1 MADKI
6 KLMDGLLS
14 SKIAAGEVVERP
26 ASVVK
31 ELIENSIDA
40 GAKAINIEVGEGG
53 RRLIKV
59 SDDGFGMSKA
69 DAIMAFSRHATSKV
83 YVEEDLNNINTMGF
97 RGEALSS
104 IAAVARV
111 TLVSRDIDAPYDAPG
126 VRVYVEGGGKTMVTD
141 DSHPRGTVVEVQD
154 LFYNTPGRCKFMRT
168 ARTEYGR
175 VLDIVKKI
183 AVAHP
188 DIKMTLYNG
197 SNTALGARRGTLKE
211 RIFDIFGAD
220 IAGEL
225 SELRGDAYQERG
237 FIVKGFVSKPTLNYS
252 NANHIYLYVN
262 GRFVKDRTITRAV
275 IDGYC
280 GTLQGA
286 GRRYPFVVLDLIMPL
301 QEVDQNVHP
310 AKTEVRFKDNSFIY
324 HLVKGSVRKTVAGE
338 GTSLPGEI
346 FDKRTPPPYDNLDAG
361 KVEKPKTTLHLVG
374 SRVGE
379 PSTEWNPNTSNL
391 GFSAQEQEIEEKR
404 LSGEFGFKGSVK
416 ALINPDLSE
425 MDIVGQLWGEFLI
438 VQRSDDF
445 FVIDQHGAAERVRY
459 EELRKDYFR
468 GIDISSQYLLI
479 PERIETTPEEAEAVR
494 ESSAHLKRMGFDLEP
509 FGPSSRFGGET
520 FLIKAVP
527 EILAGRSSAA
537 LVKELAEELVNIG
550 GSQKVEAMIE
560 AALMRVACHSVIRG
574 ARGLSDTEARALLRQ
589 ISGVDFSGYCPHGR
603 PVVKKFT
610 RAEIEGVFKR
620 T

>member
-6 KLMDGLLS
+6 KLMDELLS

-69 DAIMAFSRHATSKV
+69 DAVMAFSRHATSKV
-83 YVEEDLNNINTMGF
+83 YEEKDLSSIRTMGF

-104 IAAVARV
+104 IASVARV
-111 TLVSRDIDAPYDAPG
+111 TLISRDIDAPYDAPG
-126 VRVYVEGGGKTMVTD
+126 VRVQVDGGSEPMVTG
-141 DSHPRGTVVEVQD
+141 DSHPRGTVVEVRD
-154 LFYNTPGRCKFMRT
+154 LFYNTPGRGKFMRT

-175 VLDIVKKI
+175 ILDIVKK
-183 AVAHP
+183 VAIVNP

-197 SNTALGARRGTLKE
+197 SASALEAGRGTLKE
-211 RIFDIFGAD
+211 RILDIFGAD
-220 IAGEL
+220 IVSEL
-225 SELRGDAYQERG
+225 SEIKGDAYQERG
-237 FIVKGFVSKPTLNYS
+237 FIVKGFASKPTLNYS

-262 GRFVKDRTITRAV
+262 GRPVKDRTITRAV

-286 GRRYPFVVLDLIMPL
+286 GRRYPFVVLDLTMPP
-301 QEVDQNVHP
+301 QEVDVNVHP
-310 AKTEVRFKDNSFIY
+310 AKTEVRFRDNSFIY

-338 GTSLPGEI
+338 GTSLPDEVFGGS
-346 FDKRTPPPYDNLDAG
+346 TSPPYDSADSGKGEDRKTPLYLVGARVGEQGGKWKPDAG
-361 KVEKPKTTLHLVG
+361 KP
-374 SRVGE
+374 
-379 PSTEWNPNTSNL
+379 
-391 GFSAQEQEIEEKR
+391 GFSAEELEIEEKCT
-404 LSGEFGFKGSVK
+404 SGEFGFKGPVA

-438 VQRSDDF
+438 VQRSEDF
-445 FVIDQHGAAERVRY
+445 FVIDQHGAAERVRF
-459 EELRKDYFR
+459 EELRKNYFR
-468 GIDISSQYLLI
+468 GSDIPSQYLLI
-479 PERIETTPEEAEAVR
+479 PERIETTPQECEAVR
-494 ESSAHLKRMGFDLEP
+494 ESMAYLKKMGFDLEP
-509 FGPSSRFGGET
+509 FGPSSKFGGET

-527 EILAGRSSAA
+527 EILSGRTSVA
-537 LVKELAEELVNIG
+537 LVKELAEELASIG
-550 GSQKVEAMIE
+550 GSQRVEAMIE

-574 ARGLSDTEARALLRQ
+574 PRGLSDDEARALLRQ

>member
-6 KLMDGLLS
+6 KLMDELLS

-40 GAKAINIEVGEGG
+40 GAKAITVEIGEGG

-59 SDDGFGMSKA
+59 SDDGSGMSKA

-83 YVEEDLNNINTMGF
+83 YAEEDLNNINTMGF

-126 VRVYVEGGGKTMVTD
+126 VRVYVEGGGKPMVTG
-141 DSHPRGTVVEVQD
+141 DSHPRGTVVEVCD

-175 VLDIVKKI
+175 ILDIVKKI

-188 DIKMTLYNG
+188 TIKMTLYNG
-197 SNTALGARRGTLKE
+197 STTALGAGRGTLKE
-211 RIFDIFGAD
+211 RIFDLFGAD

-225 SELRGDAYQERG
+225 SEIKGDAYQERG
-237 FIVKGFVSKPTLNYS
+237 FVVKGFVSKPTLNYS
-252 NANHIYLYVN
+252 NANHIYLYIN
-262 GRFVKDRTITRAV
+262 GRLIKDRTITRAV

-286 GRRYPFVVLDLIMPL
+286 GRRYPFVVLDLMMPV

-324 HLVKGSVRKTVAGE
+324 HLIKGAVRKTVAGE
-338 GTSLPGEI
+338 GTSLPDEV
-346 FDKRTPPPYDNLDAG
+346 FDPRTPPPYDNAG
-361 KVEKPKTTLHLVG
+361 GVKIETPKTPLHLVG
-374 SRVGE
+374 SRAGE
-379 PSTEWNPNTSNL
+379 ASPEWNPNTSKL

-404 LSGEFGFKGSVK
+404 ISGEFGFKGPIQ
-416 ALINPDLSE
+416 ALINPDLAE

-438 VQRSDDF
+438 VQRSEDF

-479 PERIETTPEEAEAVR
+479 PERIETTPEESEAVR
-494 ESSAHLKRMGFDLEP
+494 ESMAHLKRMGFDLEP

-537 LVKELAEELVNIG
+537 LVKELAEELASIG

-574 ARGLSDTEARALLRQ
+574 PRGLSDKEARALLSQ

>member
-6 KLMDGLLS
+6 KLMDELLS

-40 GAKAINIEVGEGG
+40 GAKAITVEIGEGG
-53 RRLIKV
+53 RRLMKV
-59 SDDGFGMSKA
+59 SDDGSGMSKA
-69 DAIMAFSRHATSKV
+69 DAVMAFSRHATSKV
-83 YVEEDLNNINTMGF
+83 YAEEDLNNISTMGF

-126 VRVYVEGGGKTMVTD
+126 VRVYVEGGGKPMVTD
-141 DSHPRGTVVEVQD
+141 DSHPRGTVVEVRD

-175 VLDIVKKI
+175 VLDMVKKI

-197 SNTALGARRGTLKE
+197 SKTALGAGRGSLKE

-220 IAGEL
+220 IAGDL
-225 SELRGDAYQERG
+225 SEIRGDAYQERG

-252 NANHIYLYVN
+252 NANHIYLYIN
-262 GRFVKDRTITRAV
+262 GRLIKDRTITRAV

-286 GRRYPFVVLDLIMPL
+286 GRRYPFVVLDLIMPA
-301 QEVDQNVHP
+301 QELDQNVHP
-310 AKTEVRFKDNSFIY
+310 AKIEVRFKDNSFIY
-324 HLVKGSVRKTVAGE
+324 HLIKGAVRKTVAGE
-338 GTSLPGEI
+338 GTSLPDEV
-346 FDKRTPPPYDNLDAG
+346 FDPRTPAPYDIASGG
-361 KVEKPKTTLHLVG
+361 KAEKPKNPLRLVG
-374 SRVGE
+374 SRAGE
-379 PSTEWNPNTSNL
+379 ASSEWNPNTSRL
-391 GFSAQEQEIEEKR
+391 GFSSEEQEIEDKQS
-404 LSGEFGFKGSVK
+404 SGELGFKGPVA

-438 VQRSDDF
+438 VQRSEDF

-468 GIDISSQYLLI
+468 GIDIYSQYLLI
-479 PERIETTPEEAEAVR
+479 PERIETTPEEAEAVH

-574 ARGLSDTEARALLRQ
+574 ARGLSDKEARALLRQ

>member
-59 SDDGFGMSKA
+59 SDDGSGMSKA
-69 DAIMAFSRHATSKV
+69 DAVMAFSRHATSKV
-83 YVEEDLNNINTMGF
+83 YKEEDLSSIRTMGF

-104 IAAVARV
+104 IASVARV
-111 TLVSRDIDAPYDAPG
+111 TLISRDIDASYEAPG
-126 VRVYVEGGGKTMVTD
+126 VRVQVDGGAEPLVTGD
-141 DSHPRGTVVEVQD
+141 AHPRGTVVEVRD
-154 LFYNTPGRCKFMRT
+154 LFYNTPGRGKFMRT

-183 AVAHP
+183 AIVNP

-197 SNTALGARRGTLKE
+197 SASALEAGRGTLKE
-211 RIFDIFGAD
+211 RLLDIFGAE
-220 IAGEL
+220 IVAEL
-225 SELRGDAYQERG
+225 SEVMGDGYRERG
-237 FIVKGFVSKPTLNYS
+237 FVVEGFVSRPTLNYS

-262 GRFVKDRTITRAV
+262 GRPVKDRTITRAV

-286 GRRYPFVVLDLIMPL
+286 GRRYPFVVMDITMPP
-301 QEVDQNVHP
+301 QEVDVNVHP
-310 AKTEVRFKDNSFIY
+310 AKTEVRFRDNSFIY
-324 HLVKGSVRKTVAGE
+324 HLVKGSVRKTVGGE
-338 GTSLPGEI
+338 GTSLPDEVFGGGLPAYDRGGGKEE
-346 FDKRTPPPYDNLDAG
+346 KRKTPLY
-361 KVEKPKTTLHLVG
+361 LVG
-374 SRVGE
+374 ARVGE
-379 PSTEWNPNTSNL
+379 QGSEWRSGAGKP
-391 GFSAQEQEIEEKR
+391 GFSAEELEIEEKR
-404 LSGEFGFKGSVK
+404 TSGEFGFKGPVA

-438 VQRSDDF
+438 VQRSEDF
-445 FVIDQHGAAERVRY
+445 FVIDQHGAAERVRF
-459 EELRKDYFR
+459 EELRRNYFR
-468 GIDISSQYLLI
+468 GADISSQYLLI
-479 PERIETTPEEAEAVR
+479 PERIETTPQECEAVR
-494 ESSAHLKRMGFDLEP
+494 ESMAYLKKMGFCLEP
-509 FGPSSRFGGET
+509 FGPSSKLGGET
-520 FLIKAVP
+520 FLIKATP
-527 EILAGRSSAA
+527 EILSGRASAA
-537 LVKELAEELVNIG
+537 LVKELGEELAGIG
-550 GSQKVEAMIE
+550 GSRRVEAMIE

-574 ARGLSDTEARALLRQ
+574 PRGLSDAEARALLRQ